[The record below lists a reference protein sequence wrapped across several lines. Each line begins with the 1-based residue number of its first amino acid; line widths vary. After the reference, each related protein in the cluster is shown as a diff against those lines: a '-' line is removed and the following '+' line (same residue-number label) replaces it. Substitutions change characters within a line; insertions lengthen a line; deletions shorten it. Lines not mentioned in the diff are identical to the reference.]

1 MPETTAI
8 VSRWCRPCKMGRHDN
23 CAELTRG
30 FCDCSHDPEPAV
42 IDGVPTQIL
51 DYYGLPHA

>member
-1 MPETTAI
+1 
-8 VSRWCRPCKMGRHDN
+8 MGRHDN